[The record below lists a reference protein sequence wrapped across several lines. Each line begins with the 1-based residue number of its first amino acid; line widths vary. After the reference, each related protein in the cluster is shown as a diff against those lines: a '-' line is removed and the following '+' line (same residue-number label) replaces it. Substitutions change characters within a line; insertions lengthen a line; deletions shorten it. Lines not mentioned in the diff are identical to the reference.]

1 MKKTAEI
8 FQPLHTIIFILII
21 PGQLKILDSWYFP
34 YSKLPDEQKTWLDR
48 LPVLTVLR
56 TSFAGLEMV
65 CKKSSDWLVQ
75 EDLET
80 AMNLL

>member
-34 YSKLPDEQKTWLDR
+34 YSKLPDEQKTGFDM
-48 LPVLTVLR
+48 
-56 TSFAGLEMV
+56 S
-65 CKKSSDWLVQ
+65 
-75 EDLET
+75 
-80 AMNLL
+80 